1 MVRLPPIVEPPKT
14 RKCSHPGSEDDNCKC
29 SHPGSEA
36 CVEVHVKEAW
46 KRVKYQLGDQ
56 AFKNCGFSAMGERVL
71 KLWTTEEKKKLADIE
86 KLIPQSKSSDED
98 FMKVAL
104 EQFSSERTTDLAKYY
119 YNVFLPRRLASLNR
133 TEATNSIDASPD
145 DEGNNQDDD
154 NKVHRSEEKSKALD
168 RLPKGSNITYALKTI
183 LLCAT

>member
-1 MVRLPPIVEPPKT
+1 
-14 RKCSHPGSEDDNCKC
+14 
-29 SHPGSEA
+29 
-36 CVEVHVKEAW
+36 
-46 KRVKYQLGDQ
+46 
-56 AFKNCGFSAMGERVL
+56 
-71 KLWTTEEKKKLADIE
+71 
-86 KLIPQSKSSDED
+86 
-98 FMKVAL
+98 MKVAL

-133 TEATNSIDASPD
+133 TEATNFIDASPD